1 MRFQSLPPQRTALLV
16 WIAGLAAS
24 AFLAWWAHSS
34 NQRLYAERLATLS
47 DEVAQLVSLRLGLY
61 EYGLGGARGSVV
73 AAGGPAVTRD
83 VFASYMA
90 TRDMA
95 REFPGARGFG
105 FIRKVP
111 RTDEAS
117 FLANARAEGPAS
129 FAIRELEP
137 HAGER
142 FVIQYIY
149 PLDQNQGATGLDVAS
164 EPNRREAALTA
175 AREGRTQITAPITL
189 VQADAQPRRGFL
201 VYLPVF
207 RREAPV
213 DTPEAREAAT
223 IGWAYTPLVVDEV
236 LAGLGKRAELL
247 GLRLTDSAEG
257 EAFFDST
264 PADVQPLAG
273 VPVAEREITIH
284 GRRWQI
290 QARALPALAEEA
302 RPTSVAWVA
311 GSATAGST
319 LLALLLW
326 ALLRQ
331 RREGD
336 HGGEHQDAAPVTL
349 RRFLSSPQLSGAAF
363 AYLGFLSLYLW
374 LGHEAEW
381 TRQLNEARNTLATL
395 VDERAA
401 RLREAQQA
409 RRKLMVFLGDVPGV
423 QGLMRALPSGVDPQD
438 GTRRETWES
447 RMKQIL
453 TAHLRASPEVYRARF
468 VSASGHELVR
478 VERRGAD
485 LVAVPASELQM
496 LADDPDLKQ
505 TLGQQTGEVWVS
517 ELDLNREQGRLE
529 LPHRPTIRYAL
540 PLHRANGQTF
550 GAVMVNVD
558 VADRQAES
566 AAVAPLG
573 GELYIVNAA
582 GDFLLHPVAARRYG
596 NTLGHGLRWN
606 DEFQPAMGPR
616 KLAGYKRLQVLRG
629 EQGLVVAATS
639 IVSPNPATAV
649 GTIRYTAVLPLDR
662 VEAAVWSA
670 LRRSLSLP
678 LAAGLTGLVLLY
690 FYWAS
695 VQRQLQARSQRLRLR
710 LATIVDQSMDA
721 IVGLDEAQRITSWN
735 RGAERLFR
743 IEKEQALGQGL
754 FQLIG
759 AEFGAAPLPDQ
770 TRESGDWQ
778 SEELDCHDG
787 DGRRLRVAMTWTH
800 LDDAQAGA
808 SSAVL
813 RDVTEERAAQRRIV
827 ELNHGLEQQVQERT
841 EMLDVLAHEVRQ
853 PLHNAS
859 AAMESARNVLRIDGR
874 GESSELVLRAQAVLA
889 DAQRS
894 LDNTLAVAS
903 LLARPDPIHLDD
915 ADIDTLMG
923 VAIADMPSA
932 ERARIQVSRETATRT
947 VLLDVSLMR
956 LALRNLLSNALKFSP
971 SDTVV
976 RVRIADSDAP
986 LGLLI
991 EVSDS
996 GAGVSPD
1003 LQPRLFMRGAQGSGR
1018 GSGHGLGLYIVRQV
1032 MTMHQGSVEL
1042 VRTGAEG
1049 STFRLTIVQ
1058 GALDI

>member
-1 MRFQSLPPQRTALLV
+1 MRSQSLHLQRTALLV
-16 WIAGLAAS
+16 WLVGLAVS
-24 AFLAWWAHSS
+24 ALIAWWAHSS
-34 NQRLYAERLATLS
+34 NQRLYAERLAALS
-47 DEVAQLVSLRLGLY
+47 DEVAELVSQRLELY
-61 EYGLGGARGSVV
+61 GYGLRGARGVV
-73 AAGGPAVTRD
+73 LAAGGPAVTRD

-90 TRDMA
+90 TRDLA

-105 FIRKVP
+105 FIRRVP

-129 FAIRELEP
+129 FALRELEP
-137 HAGER
+137 HTGER

-164 EPNRREAALTA
+164 ESNRREAALTA

-207 RREAPV
+207 RGGAPV
-213 DTPEAREAAT
+213 HTPQAREAAT
-223 IGWAYTPLVVDEV
+223 IGWAYAPLVVDEV
-236 LAGLGKRAELL
+236 LAGLGKRAQLL

-273 VPVAEREITIH
+273 VPAAEREITVH

-319 LLALLLW
+319 LLALLVW
-326 ALLRQ
+326 AVLRH
-331 RREGD
+331 RRESDDGE
-336 HGGEHQDAAPVTL
+336 EHQTDAPVTL
-349 RRFLSSPQLSGAAF
+349 RRFLISPQLSWAAV
-363 AYLGFLSLYLW
+363 AYVGFLSVYLW
-374 LGHEAEW
+374 LDHEAEW
-381 TRQLNEARNTLATL
+381 TRQLNEARKTLATL

-409 RRKLMVFLGDVPGV
+409 RRKTLVFLGDVPPV
-423 QGLMRALPSGVDPQD
+423 QGLVRALLSGVDPQD
-438 GTRRETWES
+438 GTRLETWDL

-453 TAHLRASPEVYRARF
+453 MAHLRASPEVYRARF
-468 VSASGHELVR
+468 VSVSGLELVR

-485 LVAVPASELQM
+485 LVAVPTPELQM

-505 TLGQQTGEVWVS
+505 ALSLHAGEVWVS
-517 ELDLNREQGRLE
+517 DLDLNREQGRLE
-529 LPHRPTIRYAL
+529 LPHRPTIRYAI
-540 PLHRANGQTF
+540 PVHRSDGETF

-566 AAVAPLG
+566 AVVAPLG

-582 GDFLLHPVAARRYG
+582 GDFLLHPLATRRYG
-596 NTLGHGLRWN
+596 TNLGHGHRWN
-606 DEFQPAMGPR
+606 DEFRPALGPG
-616 KLAGYKRLQVLRG
+616 KLAGDTRLQFLRG

-639 IVSPNPATAV
+639 IVSPNPATDV

-670 LRRSLSLP
+670 LRRSLLLP
-678 LAAGLTGLVLLY
+678 LAAGVTGLLLLY

-695 VQRQLQARSQRLRLR
+695 VQRQLQARSQRLRL
-710 LATIVDQSMDA
+710 ATIVDQSMDA
-721 IVGLDEAQRITSWN
+721 IVALDEAQRVTSWN

-743 IEKEQALGQGL
+743 VKKEQALGQGL

-759 AEFGAAPLPDQ
+759 AEFGAAPLPDK

-778 SEELDCHDG
+778 AKELDCRDG

-813 RDVTEERAAQRRIV
+813 RDVTEERAAQQRIV
-827 ELNHGLEQQVQERT
+827 ELNRGLEQQVQERT

-859 AAMESARNVLRIDGR
+859 SAMESARNVLRIDGR
-874 GESSELVLRAQAVLA
+874 DESSELVLRAQAVLA

-903 LLARPDPIHLDD
+903 LLARPDPIHVDD

-932 ERARIQVSRETATRT
+932 ERGRIQVSRETATRT

-956 LALRNLLSNALKFSP
+956 LAIRNLLSNALKFSP

-991 EVSDS
+991 EVTDS

-1003 LQPRLFMRGAQGSGR
+1003 LQPRLFMRGARGRGR

-1042 VRTGAEG
+1042 VRTSAEG